1 MMAYP
6 DRTHGDLARSQT
18 TSLHLYSLM
27 TNYLETN
34 LPPGG
39 R

>member
-6 DRTHGDLARSQT
+6 DRTHSISEKENT
-18 TSLHLYSLM
+18 TLHLYTLM